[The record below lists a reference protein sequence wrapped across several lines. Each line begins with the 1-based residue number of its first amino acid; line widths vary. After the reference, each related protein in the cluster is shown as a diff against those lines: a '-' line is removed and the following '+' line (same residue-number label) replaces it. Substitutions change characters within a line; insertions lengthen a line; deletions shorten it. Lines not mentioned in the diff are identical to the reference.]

1 MPLAWF
7 LRKPGCEPK
16 TLSSADINASGLVCS
31 KGSASSVEAVSIAA
45 AVTVMAAQPTR
56 EAPPTTAIF
65 PFLLIS
71 IPLFVLRAGGRMFG
85 IAA

>member
-7 LRKPGCEPK
+7 LRKLGWEPK

-45 AVTVMAAQPTR
+45 VVTVMAAQPMR
-56 EAPPTTAIF
+56 EAPPTTAILF
-65 PFLLIS
+65 PFLLIF
-71 IPLFVLRAGGRMFG
+71 IPLFVLRAGGMMLV
-85 IAA
+85 